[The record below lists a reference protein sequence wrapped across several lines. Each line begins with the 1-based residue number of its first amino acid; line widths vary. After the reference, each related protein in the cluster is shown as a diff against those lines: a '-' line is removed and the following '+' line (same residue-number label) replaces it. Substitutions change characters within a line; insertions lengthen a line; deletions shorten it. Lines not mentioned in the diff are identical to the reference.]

1 VAFPVDTRSKNRDIG
16 MGQVRGRTLAGKT
29 RREEM
34 LATVKESSRAVK
46 IREARLTD
54 YAQIAALEARNGL
67 ETKPQQEWEHLWR
80 NNPVFGR
87 LADWPI
93 GWVVENENGEIVGA
107 AGNLPVSYILDGRE
121 IIAAGGRAF
130 VADPSYR
137 SYAASLVR
145 RFIHQKHAELLL
157 VSSANSNSAP
167 LLYAMRFS
175 HVPSG
180 TWDQS
185 SFWITNHRGLMASA
199 LQKKRLP
206 SFIGYA
212 LLPLLRLKDAFTRK
226 PRRTTCDLTICPE
239 FDDRFDQFWAELKR
253 TRPVMLANRSRETLA
268 WHFKFA
274 LEQNRAWIV
283 AVSDGWRLLAYYLR
297 HDKPELGLTR
307 VRLVDFQTLHAS
319 TEFLEPMLSWA
330 LQKCR
335 DQGIHMLE
343 AYGFSPEKQ
352 AMIDSL
358 SPHHRRF
365 PAWTYFYNA
374 RNPELA
380 TQLKDP
386 MIWDPSHFDGDASI

>member
-1 VAFPVDTRSKNRDIG
+1 
-16 MGQVRGRTLAGKT
+16 
-29 RREEM
+29 M
-34 LATVKESSRAVK
+34 LATVKESRSAVN

-54 YAQIAALEARNGL
+54 YAQIAALETRNGM
-67 ETKPQQEWEHLWR
+67 ETKSQPEWEHLYLD
-80 NNPVFGR
+80 NPVFGR
-87 LADWPI
+87 LAHWPI
-93 GWVVENENGEIVGA
+93 AWVAEKQNGEIVGC
-107 AGNLPVSYILDGRE
+107 AGNLPLSYILDGRE
-121 IIAAGGRAF
+121 IIAAGGRGF
-130 VADPSYR
+130 VADPAYR
-137 SYAASLVR
+137 AHAASLIR
-145 RFIHQKHAELLL
+145 RFAHQKAELLM
-157 VSSANSNSAP
+157 VSSANENSAP

-175 HVPSG
+175 QVPTG

-185 SFWITNHRGLMASA
+185 RFWITNHRGLMASA
-199 LQKKRLP
+199 LLKKRLP

-253 TRPVMLANRSRETLA
+253 MRPVMLANRSRETLA
-268 WHFKFA
+268 WHFKYA
-274 LEQNRAWIV
+274 LEQKRAWIV
-283 AVSDGWRLLAYYLR
+283 AVTDGWKLLAYSVFLR
-297 HDKPELGLTR
+297 HDKPEVGLTR

-335 DQGIHMLE
+335 DQEIHMLE

-352 AMIDSL
+352 EIIDSL
-358 SPHHRRF
+358 SPHRRRF
-365 PAWTYFYNA
+365 PAWTFFYKA

-380 TQLKDP
+380 SQLKDP